1 MPKVWI
7 YLLALLCA
15 LGLAASVTVF
25 RLRPFEAEAPESSYT
40 LRDWHGRLALFES
53 GEAKQPVEVY
63 DVYTHLLPENDV
75 LSLQAGIPLE
85 NREQL
90 QRLLEDFGL

>member
-15 LGLAASVTVF
+15 LGLALSVAVF
-25 RLRPFEAEAPESSYT
+25 TLRPFENRTPTSSYT
-40 LRDWHGRLALFES
+40 LRDWHGRLALFEA
-53 GEAKQPVEVY
+53 GEENRPVEVY

-85 NREQL
+85 SPDQL

>member
-15 LGLAASVTVF
+15 LGLAASVAVF
-25 RLRPFEAEAPESSYT
+25 TLRPFEEEAPESSYT

-53 GEAKQPVEVY
+53 GEATLPVEVY

>member
-15 LGLAASVTVF
+15 LGLAASVAVF
-25 RLRPFEAEAPESSYT
+25 MLRPFEEEAPESSYT

-53 GEAKQPVEVY
+53 GEAEQPVEVY

>member
-15 LGLAASVTVF
+15 LGLAASVAVF
-25 RLRPFEAEAPESSYT
+25 TLHPFEEEAPESSYT

-53 GEAKQPVEVY
+53 GEAGQPVEVY

-85 NREQL
+85 NRKQL